1 MPLDLAKCLKFAV
14 NFILIGRGWDFV
26 FHRFSLVCSGEKK
39 NHTGG
44 GRKEKNPG
52 AVGAGIEWPGGDFSP
67 KAER

>member
-39 NHTGG
+39 KSHGR
-44 GRKEKNPG
+44 RKEGKKPG
-52 AVGAGIEWPGGDFSP
+52 SCRGWDRMAWGGFFP
-67 KAER
+67 EG